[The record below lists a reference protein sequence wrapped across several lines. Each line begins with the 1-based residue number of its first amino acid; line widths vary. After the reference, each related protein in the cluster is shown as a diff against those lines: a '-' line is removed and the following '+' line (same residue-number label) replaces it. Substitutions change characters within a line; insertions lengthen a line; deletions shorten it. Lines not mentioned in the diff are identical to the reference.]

1 MLSLLLPTK
10 DKSGDLK
17 KLEEYHR
24 LNRKYPDRIP
34 VILKKIGKDTPEI
47 DRNKYLV
54 PKDITFSSFMG
65 VVRQRLK
72 FNPDQGLFIFA
83 NNTLVTQTDLMSNV
97 YNKYKS
103 PEGFLVLEYSVESTF
118 G

>member
-1 MLSLLLPTK
+1 MFNKKKVEIEP
-10 DKSGDLK
+10 K
-17 KLEEYHR
+17 KLEEYQR
-24 LNRKYPDRIP
+24 IQRKYPDRIP
-34 VILKKIGKDTPEI
+34 VILQKGSYTAPDI

-54 PKDITFSSFMG
+54 PMEITFGAFVG

-72 FNPDQGLFIFA
+72 MKPDEALFILV
-83 NNTLVTQTDLMSNV
+83 NNSLVTQTEMMSNV

-103 PEGFLVLEYSVESTF
+103 PEGFLLLEYTLESTF